1 LQTADY
7 DEYQTRRKY
16 MLNTINIP
24 KKSLPVLLISSTTLA
39 ILASKSSAG
48 PLTSSKTAFDEQ
60 MKLIEGTGGS
70 GVAALGAPLFAIV
83 IITIIIFTVVTL
95 GMAAFD
101 GGGNLPM
108 TERVKNVLVPAMFIT
123 FGLGVLGGLVTWIA
137 TI

>member
-7 DEYQTRRKY
+7 GEYQTRRKY

-24 KKSLPVLLISSTTLA
+24 KKLLPILLISSTTMA

-48 PLTSSKTAFDEQ
+48 PLTSSKNAFDEQ
-60 MKLIEGTGGS
+60 MKLIEGSSGS
-70 GVAALGAPLFAIV
+70 GVAASGAPLFAIV
-83 IITIIIFTVVTL
+83 VITIIIFTIITL

-108 TERVKNVLVPAMFIT
+108 IERVKNVLLPAMFIT

>member
-7 DEYQTRRKY
+7 DEYQTRRKN

-24 KKSLPVLLISSTTLA
+24 KKLLPVLSISSATITA
-39 ILASKSSAG
+39 LASKSTAG
-48 PLTSSKTAFDEQ
+48 PLTSSKTAFEEQ

-70 GVAALGAPLFAIV
+70 GVAALGAPLFAIIILV
-83 IITIIIFTVVTL
+83 IIVFTVVTL

-108 TERVKNVLVPAMFIT
+108 VERVKNVLIPAMFIT
-123 FGLGVLGGLVTWIA
+123 LALGITGGLVTWIA